1 MEIQFRTQF
10 GELLAHLGLK
20 GDAVEIGVAE
30 GRNALSIIQS
40 PQVERLYLIDSWK
53 ELPQKGDGGFP
64 QDWHDINLRVAQE
77 TLEPY
82 KDKAIWLRGL
92 SQDMIDSIPD
102 DSLIFA
108 YLDGDHSYQGCLG
121 DLERIYKKVKVGGII
136 AGHDYI
142 NEAYGVNKA
151 VRYFVFES
159 EGFYSMTDIH
169 QTEEGGDDSMV
180 SFWFIKKEEDADSI

>member
-40 PQVERLYLIDSWK
+40 SQVERLYLIDSWK
-53 ELPQKGDGGFP
+53 ELKQKGDGGFP

-82 KDKAIWLRGL
+82 KEKAIWLRGL

-102 DSLIFA
+102 DSLVFA
-108 YLDGDHSYQGCLG
+108 YLDGDHSYQGCLS
-121 DLERIYKKVKVGGII
+121 DLVRIYKKVKVGGVI

-151 VRYFVFES
+151 VKYFVFENGNYRMS
-159 EGFYSMTDIH
+159 DIH
-169 QTEEGGDDSMV
+169 QTQEGGDDSMV